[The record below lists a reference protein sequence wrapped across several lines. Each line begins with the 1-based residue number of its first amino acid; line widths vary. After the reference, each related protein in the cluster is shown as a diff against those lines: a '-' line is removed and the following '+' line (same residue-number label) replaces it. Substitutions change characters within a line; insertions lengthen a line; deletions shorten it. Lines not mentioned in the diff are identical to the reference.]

1 MKRSIL
7 VNSVLTSFLIF
18 SIGSASFLVAGTSFN
33 SNVFEESTVSPVC
46 YISGSNPQYFTTI
59 EKALEVAGSNEA
71 SDTIYVIPNNILN
84 NVTITRDCTI
94 DNLDTLILPYEGTTW
109 DFREGPTELKNRFAD
124 DSPAMVS
131 QNRKTLVTIKQGV
144 TLNVEGTLSIGGILG
159 NALSGYQG
167 LQGQTSGSYSEILME
182 VGSESTSGAKI
193 NILSGGIIDCRGY
206 IKETE
211 ILDNI
216 IYQPRLDLNSGGSLK
231 LPFVIYDYQGASA
244 TGGIYCGEASV
255 DIEDIGST
263 VRFDGEACLFTL
275 FDMPNIQIKS
285 RIYANSTV
293 TGLVS
298 LHTDAKPIIGDIGFE
313 ESWNTDEFT
322 VVGATNS
329 LLTINSGYVDVRY
342 KPANLGY
349 IEVIRYEENPT
360 LTTVD
365 FYGDCN
371 FGSMQMILNAQIAQV
386 EVNTSNVLFPFSYRW
401 NFNIKNGGT
410 INISNGIKFMNG
422 SSLTVDNGC
431 TLNLN
436 NGARVILYNQSW
448 NESKTTIP
456 YMPIYTLNSESGAI
470 ATLNNLTTSST
481 LYVQSRKPVI
491 TGNAILLNNGTINVR
506 SGSSIGGIIS
516 TSSSNSV
523 LYVEDGA
530 STSVQSLETN
540 GTGGQNGLSYNFSP
554 VDSKTLIEQAKTYYL
569 IDFDNIEVV
578 DITSGNFESTKI
590 DEKFGFGT
598 LNGYAT
604 IIGDSNI
611 LPDATKTY
619 SITDNSSHLFGDEF
633 IWSVDDPS
641 KLILNSSNGKS
652 IYVTGGSSGS
662 AILTCNIYYNG
673 ELVSTVTKNITV
685 EQEPYV
691 NVNVSVDT
699 SSIYDNPNEPFNIGG
714 IGDYRDI
721 TVTLDTNCTNYSL
734 NWKYDSSILELSSSS
749 GSYPT
754 FTYRF
759 TTIGAGSDTI
769 SLDFVSDE
777 ITNNNIW
784 THDLKVSDNDRITYL
799 TVNTSTYEIN
809 AGAFST
815 TNKDFTSSVSLDG
828 DAGTQI
834 LIETVD
840 SSSYAKINSAS
851 ISGSTLK
858 LSCSGISIA
867 WQSYRTTF
875 YLVSSN
881 GVNGATVK
889 SNLLTLNVTYS
900 FN

>member
-1 MKRSIL
+1 MKKFHVSRL
-7 VNSVLTSFLIF
+7 LLLFLINF
-18 SIGSASFLVAGTSFN
+18 FLVFFANSSFVFTAESKEYEIFES
-33 SNVFEESTVSPVC
+33 SNVQPVC
-46 YISGSNPQYFTTI
+46 YISGDNPRYFTTI
-59 EKALEVAGSNEA
+59 ERALEVAGSNEA
-71 SDTIYVIPNNILN
+71 SDTIYVIPNNVLN

-109 DFREGPTELKNRFAD
+109 DFREGPTKLKNRFAD
-124 DSPAMVS
+124 DSPTMVS

-144 TLNVEGTLSIGGILG
+144 TLNVEGTLNIGGILG
-159 NALSGYQG
+159 NASSGYQG

-182 VGSESTSGAKI
+182 VGSGSISGAKI

-211 ILDNI
+211 ILDNT
-216 IYQPRLDLNSGGSLK
+216 IYQPRLDLNSGGCLK

-255 DIEDIGST
+255 GLENLGQT
-263 VRFDGEACLFTL
+263 VRFDGEACPFTL

-298 LHTDAKPIIGDIGFE
+298 LHTDAKSIIGDIGFK
-313 ESWNTDEFT
+313 ESWNTEEFT
-322 VVGATNS
+322 LVGATNS

-349 IEVIRYEENPT
+349 TEVIRYEENPT
-360 LTTVD
+360 LTTID

-371 FGSMQMILNAQIAQV
+371 FGSMQMILNAQVAQV
-386 EVNTSNVLFPFSYRW
+386 EVNTANVLFPFSYRW

-422 SSLTVDNGC
+422 SSLTVDNGG

-436 NGARVILYNQSW
+436 NDARVILYNQSW
-448 NESKTTIP
+448 DESKTTIP
-456 YMPIYTLNSESGAI
+456 YMPIYTLNSESGEI

-481 LYVQSRKPVI
+481 LCVQSRKPVI

-516 TSSSNSV
+516 TSSPNSV

-540 GTGGQNGLSYNFSP
+540 GTGGQDGLSYNFSP
-554 VDSKTLIEQAKTYYL
+554 VDSKTLTEQAKAYYL
-569 IDFDNIEVV
+569 TNFDNIEVA

-590 DEKFGFGT
+590 DEEFGFGT

-652 IYVTGGSSGS
+652 ISVTGGSSGS
-662 AILTCNIYYNG
+662 AILTCDIYYNG
-673 ELVSTVTKNITV
+673 ELVSTVTKNIIV
-685 EQEPYV
+685 EQEPYAKV
-691 NVNVSVDT
+691 VNVSVDT
-699 SSIYDNPNEPFNIGG
+699 SSIHDNPSEPFNIGG

-734 NWKYDSSILELSSSS
+734 NWKYDSSILKLSSSS

-784 THDLKVSDNDRITYL
+784 TQDLTVADNDRITYL
-799 TVNTSTYEIN
+799 KVDTSTFEID
-809 AGAFST
+809 AGAWSY
-815 TNKDFTSSVSLDG
+815 TNMDFKPSVSLDG
-828 DAGTQI
+828 YAGTQI

-840 SSSYAKINSAS
+840 SSSNAKINSAS
-851 ISGSTLK
+851 ISGSTLI
-858 LSCSGISIA
+858 LSCSGRSLA
-867 WQSYRTTF
+867 WMSYKTTF

-881 GVNGATVK
+881 GINGANVK
-889 SNLLTLNVTYS
+889 SNLLTLNVT
-900 FN
+900 